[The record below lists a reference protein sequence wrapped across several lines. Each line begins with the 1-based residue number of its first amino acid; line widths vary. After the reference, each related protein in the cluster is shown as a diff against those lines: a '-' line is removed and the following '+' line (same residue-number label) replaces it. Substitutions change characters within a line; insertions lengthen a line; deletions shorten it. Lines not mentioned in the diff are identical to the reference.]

1 MLEFIRN
8 EGFEVLLLDYVH
20 PHPED
25 LQQTLGRLRGATT
38 ADQAAGPWL
47 ILDGYHFT
55 PDYHK
60 AVREAGFRLLVID
73 DMAHLPEYRGNVI
86 LNQNIHAPEIV
97 YSCDR
102 ETIRLLGCNYVLLR
116 QDFLQ
121 HRGSTRK
128 IADKALKIMISMGGA
143 DSDNF
148 SLKTVQALKILGD
161 PHVEIKIIVGH
172 LNPNRNSIESELA
185 GSPFA
190 FDLLFSTTDMAGLM
204 NWADLAVSAAGSTC
218 WELAYM
224 GLPAIIITTAENQK
238 GIGQGLEKADA
249 ALNAGW
255 HQDVDGSRLASILSE
270 IINNSE
276 SRKAMSKAG
285 QKLVDGQ
292 GLERVLTLMS
302 FLNGG
307 EIPVENHIRTATQVD
322 CLGLWELAND
332 PTVRK
337 NSFSPRP
344 IPLEDHRQ
352 WYRHKLQS
360 TDTFMYVLDVSGVVA
375 GQIRYDKVEENC
387 AEVHFSVHS
396 GFRGRSLGR
405 KMIEGTWQKGC
416 KGLGVSRIR
425 GVAKAFNK
433 ASVYSFMKAG
443 FTNKG
448 QIEVSGEECLI
459 FEIGS
464 NG

>member
-302 FLNGG
+302 FLNGL
-307 EIPVENHIRTATQVD
+307 PWV
-322 CLGLWELAND
+322 
-332 PTVRK
+332 
-337 NSFSPRP
+337 
-344 IPLEDHRQ
+344 
-352 WYRHKLQS
+352 
-360 TDTFMYVLDVSGVVA
+360 M
-375 GQIRYDKVEENC
+375 
-387 AEVHFSVHS
+387 
-396 GFRGRSLGR
+396 
-405 KMIEGTWQKGC
+405 GTG
-416 KGLGVSRIR
+416 
-425 GVAKAFNK
+425 
-433 ASVYSFMKAG
+433 
-443 FTNKG
+443 
-448 QIEVSGEECLI
+448 
-459 FEIGS
+459 
-464 NG
+464 